1 MKERL
6 KLMSNLILTQEF
18 SNEYGEVQWHVI
30 KSHIETIKIK
40 RDKHQ
45 GRLEAIAGQKMV
57 EQKARDAFRGATGTA
72 ADEMETSPP

>member
-6 KLMSNLILTQEF
+6 KLLSNLIMTREF
-18 SNEYGEVQWHVI
+18 SNDFGEVQWHVI

-45 GRLEAIAGQKMV
+45 GRLEALAEQKMA
-57 EQKARDAFRGATGTA
+57 EQKALDAFSGATGKA
-72 ADEMETSPP
+72 ADEMETLPP